1 MWDAWHVMRC
11 DAMGCEMSD
20 TTYEKRKAAK
30 CVMHDVWCRMCDV
43 MWYGMR
49 WRYLT
54 WRLVWCYIWC
64 DAVCDAWCVMWAWCD
79 MTLSLSHVLHVSPFL
94 SGNGFLLRSYI
105 SPHLSFLI
113 QSFYNTVPTQHL
125 RSSCFTRSSSSGTV
139 RCDSFH
145 HLLLAI
151 SFALRASLPMRFA
164 FSRNSSGMSSP
175 ATGRLKT
182 EKQAKQNK
190 PKE

>member
-1 MWDAWHVMRC
+1 
-11 DAMGCEMSD
+11 
-20 TTYEKRKAAK
+20 
-30 CVMHDVWCRMCDV
+30 
-43 MWYGMR
+43 
-49 WRYLT
+49 
-54 WRLVWCYIWC
+54 
-64 DAVCDAWCVMWAWCD
+64 

-182 EKQAKQNK
+182 EKTSKTKQTERVTVIK
-190 PKE
+190 RGPVTMTSVPSCKFSTFH